1 MQKAECE
8 AQCHPQTHAGGI
20 EGRREHA
27 AASAAG
33 RKAQRP
39 RQAADPCGC
48 LNRTTFPFC
57 RGARHILDANLGGV
71 ERYVPLPAPMPRCLR
86 RRKGRVKRARRAI
99 TEPPCD
105 ESAPRNGDARICA
118 KSGPLHPN
126 TRDIVSKIH
135 ALYIDT
141 HVQAPV
147 NSDRDYVQ
155 VHCRGRIIGRR
166 MEVRGASALWNT
178 IEEPRKPRAASDLY
192 WRQDYDI
199 RRSAKRPSLRNALR

>member
-1 MQKAECE
+1 MSSAKR
-8 AQCHPQTHAGGI
+8 TLAGLRG
-20 EGRREHA
+20 GASTRQRRRQ
-27 AASAAG
+27 AG
-33 RKAQRP
+33 KAQRP

-48 LNRTTFPFC
+48 LNRTTFPFAAE
-57 RGARHILDANLGGV
+57 RATSLTRTWGG